1 MTPLDFRFTYAI
13 LFYGDNIN
21 GRLQPRKFLMNQH
34 WFAST
39 YDCLRDARSASIGR
53 GRKRSQK
60 SLTTNGHEAMRR
72 GI

>member
-1 MTPLDFRFTYAI
+1 MVHSMTPLDFRFTYAI

-39 YDCLRDARSASIGR
+39 YDGLRDARPASIGR
-53 GRKRSQK
+53 GRKRGQ
-60 SLTTNGHEAMRR
+60 SL
-72 GI
+72 